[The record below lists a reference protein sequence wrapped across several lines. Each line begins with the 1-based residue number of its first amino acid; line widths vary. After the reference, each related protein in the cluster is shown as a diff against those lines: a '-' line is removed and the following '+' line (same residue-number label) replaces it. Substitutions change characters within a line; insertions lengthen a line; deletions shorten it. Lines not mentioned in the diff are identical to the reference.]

1 MIRTVALP
9 GTALESS
16 CLGFGC
22 ASLGSRVSAR
32 VGQAALERAHEAGVT
47 WFDVAPAYGAGEA
60 EAILGRFLAGRRER
74 VLVLTKVGLAPPQ
87 RSPLLRAAFMAAR
100 PLLGLAK
107 GLRKRAR
114 RLGASRNRVL
124 DITPELVERSLAQ
137 SLSRLGTDRVEV
149 LALHDPDPRSVED
162 EAVLR
167 ALERVVERGQA
178 RYLGVAGS
186 LEACLAA
193 ARPGLPYRV
202 FQTAIRPGS
211 HDFADI
217 RERAGREV
225 SLIGHSVFG
234 VGGAKDRLLARLRG
248 DGEARRLLA
257 ASGYDAED
265 LEAGLGALLLDAA
278 LVGNPA
284 GVTLVSM
291 FHASHL
297 AANLSRAEG
306 PPRQASIE
314 ILRQLGLTS

>member
-32 VGQAALERAHEAGVT
+32 AGLVALERAHEAGIT

-60 EAILGRFLAGRRER
+60 ETILGRFLAGRRER
-74 VLVLTKVGLAPPQ
+74 VLVLTKVGLAPPR
-87 RSPLLRAAFMAAR
+87 RSSLRRAAFMAAR

-107 GLRKRAR
+107 GLRNRAR
-114 RLGASRNRVL
+114 RLGRNRVL

-149 LALHDPDPRSVED
+149 LALHDPDPRSVGD

-167 ALERVVERGQA
+167 ALERSVERGQA

-186 LEACLAA
+186 LEACLSA

-202 FQTAIRPGS
+202 FQTAIRSGS
-211 HDFADI
+211 GDFAKI

-234 VGGAKDRLLARLRG
+234 VGGAKDALLARLRG

-278 LVGNPA
+278 LAGNPA
-284 GVTLVSM
+284 GVTLVSI

-297 AANLSRAEG
+297 ARNLSRADG
-306 PPRQASIE
+306 PPREASID
-314 ILRQLGLTS
+314 ILRQLSLGA